1 MLPALLV
8 ENEDCA
14 ELVRPDLLE
23 ADSRAE
29 LQRCP
34 KVYRSLD

>member
-8 ENEDCA
+8 ENQDCP
-14 ELVRPDLLE
+14 ELVRSDLLE
-23 ADSRAE
+23 ADSHAQ

-34 KVYRSLD
+34 KVYRSPD